1 MGQGRISKKT
11 IESLSQCDIVSVV
24 NDYTHL
30 EKRGNA
36 WWGCCPFHHEK
47 TASFHIEGDKNLYYC
62 FGCHAGGDIVK
73 FYMEMEKVSYVDA
86 VVALAKR
93 FGIEIIYEEGSY
105 VPKEEDNTK
114 ELYIDLYNRTASMF
128 HYLLTETPNGKSALE
143 YITKRGLT
151 METIKKFKIGYCM
164 SDRRWL
170 KNFLSSKNYSSEFLA
185 KSGLFSQKYPDI
197 TIYAGRLMF
206 PIFNKNGEVVALGG
220 RLLEG
225 DGPKYINSP
234 EMPHYKK
241 RETLYAYNFAKK
253 AIREQKRVILCE
265 GYMDAIA
272 YHQCGID
279 FAVAPLGTAFTEQQ
293 VKMLV
298 PFVDTILL
306 SFDSDGAGQAA
317 TYKAILM
324 CRRMDV
330 TVKIIQLK
338 GGKDPAEIML
348 NFGAETLTNDV
359 NSAILDND
367 FLLSKLREK
376 YPKDE
381 PEDKIKA
388 ALEFFPYVD
397 SLNSDIQKDSTLEQ
411 FAQVFNTKLEAVKR
425 DFVNREH
432 SRSRIE
438 VKKTADGAPVIQDI
452 KLNAELRTILAVISN
467 LEQFNLLHEQLNVN
481 DFEDPLARKLFIVL
495 EDCHREENI
504 SIQAILSHCPEEE
517 VQRMI
522 TKVIASREFEEN
534 NLKYVKES
542 IALIKRNSLERQ
554 REKLMIKIRQ
564 FKPVTPD
571 DQKTLSQFLTE
582 KMEIDK
588 KLQEVK

>member
-1 MGQGRISKKT
+1 MAAGRISRRT
-11 IESLSQCDIVSVV
+11 IELLAGCDIVSVV
-24 NDYTHL
+24 SDYTHL
-30 EKRGNA
+30 EKRGGA

-47 TASFHIEGDKNLYYC
+47 TASFHIEEGKNLYYC

-93 FGIEIIYEEGSY
+93 FGIEVIYEDGSY
-105 VPKEEDNTK
+105 IPEKTDNTK

-128 HYLLTETPNGKSALE
+128 HYLLTETDQGKSALE

-151 METIKKFKIGYCM
+151 LETIQKFKLGY
-164 SDRRWL
+164 SPADRRWL
-170 KNFLSSKNYSSEFLA
+170 KNFLKKKNFSDEFLA
-185 KSGLFSQKYPDI
+185 KSGLFSSKYPDV
-197 TIYAGRLMF
+197 TIFSGRLMF
-206 PIFNKNGEVVALGG
+206 PIFDKNGDVVALGG
-220 RLLEG
+220 RILSG

-253 AIREQKRVILCE
+253 AIREKKMVILCE

-293 VKMLV
+293 VKILV
-298 PFVDTILL
+298 PFVDNILL

-324 CRRMDV
+324 CRKMDV

-348 NFGAETLTNDV
+348 NFGAETLTNYV

-367 FLLSKLREK
+367 FLLSKLGEK
-376 YPKDE
+376 YPKKT
-381 PEDKIKA
+381 PEDKVKA

-397 SLNSDIQKDSTLEQ
+397 SLSSDIQKESTLEQ
-411 FAQVFNTKLEAVKR
+411 FAQAFNTKLEAVKK
-425 DFVNREH
+425 DFNNREQA
-432 SRSRIE
+432 RSRIE
-438 VKKTADGAPVIQDI
+438 VKKTATGTPVLQDI
-452 KLNAELRTILAVISN
+452 KLNAELRSILAVISN
-467 LEQFNLLHEQLNVN
+467 LEQFALLHEQLTVN
-481 DFEDPLARKLFIVL
+481 DFEDPLARQLFSIL
-495 EDCHREENI
+495 EECNRDEEL
-504 SIQAILSHCPEEE
+504 SIPCILSRCNEDE

-534 NLKYVKES
+534 NLQYVKES
-542 IALIKRNSLERQ
+542 IHMIKRNSLSRQSER
-554 REKLMIKIRQ
+554 LMNKIRQ
-564 FKPVTPD
+564 FRPVTPD
-571 DQKTLSQFLTE
+571 DQKTLAQFLTE

-588 KLQEVK
+588 KLQE

>member
-1 MGQGRISKKT
+1 MAGGRISKQT
-11 IESLSQCDIVSVV
+11 IDALSQCDIVNVV
-24 NDYTHL
+24 SDYTRL
-30 EKRGNA
+30 EKRGNT

-47 TASFHIEGDKNLYYC
+47 TPSFHIEEGKNLYYC
-62 FGCHAGGDIVK
+62 FGCHAGGDTVK
-73 FYMEMEKVSYVDA
+73 FYMEMEKVSYVEA
-86 VVALAKR
+86 VTALAKR
-93 FGIEIIYEEGSY
+93 FGIEVIYEEGSY
-105 VPKEEDNTK
+105 VPHEQDDTK
-114 ELYIDLYNRTASMF
+114 SLYIDLYNRTASMF
-128 HYLLTETPNGKSALE
+128 HFLLTEKPQGKKALE
-143 YITKRGLT
+143 YIVKRGLT
-151 METIKKFKIGYCM
+151 PETISKFKLGYCL
-164 SDRRWL
+164 SDRKWL
-170 KNFLSSKNYSSEFLA
+170 KSFLISKNFTPEFLN

-206 PIFNKNGEVVALGG
+206 PIFDKNGDVVALGG

-225 DGPKYINSP
+225 EGPKYINSP

-253 AIREQKRVILCE
+253 SIREKKCVILCE

-279 FAVAPLGTAFTEQQ
+279 YAVAPLGTAFTEQQ
-293 VKMLV
+293 IKILV
-298 PFVDTILL
+298 PFVDTVLL
-306 SFDSDGAGQAA
+306 SFDSDSAGQAA

-324 CRRMDV
+324 CRKFNL

-348 NFGAETLTNDV
+348 NFGVETLTNDV

-367 FLLSKLREK
+367 FLLSKLKVK
-376 YPKDE
+376 YPKMDA
-381 PEDKIKA
+381 EDKIKA

-425 DFVNREH
+425 DFVNRER

-438 VKKTADGAPVIQDI
+438 VNKTANGAPVIQDI

-481 DFEDPLARKLFIVL
+481 DFEDPLAKQLFIVL
-495 EDCHREENI
+495 EECHREEDI
-504 SIQAILSHCPEEE
+504 SIQAILNHCQEEE

-522 TKVIASREFEEN
+522 TRVIASREFEEN

-542 IALIKRNSLERQ
+542 IALIRRNSLERQ
-554 REKLMIKIRQ
+554 RDKLMNKIRQ
-564 FKPVTPD
+564 FKPVTAD
-571 DQKTLSQFLTE
+571 DQNTLAQFLTE

-588 KLQEVK
+588 KLQE

>member
-1 MGQGRISKKT
+1 MAAGRISRRT
-11 IESLSQCDIVSVV
+11 IELLAGCDIVSVV
-24 NDYTHL
+24 SDYTHL
-30 EKRGNA
+30 EKRGGA

-47 TASFHIEGDKNLYYC
+47 TASFHIEEGKNLYYC

-93 FGIEIIYEEGSY
+93 FGIEVIYEDGSY
-105 VPKEEDNTK
+105 IPEKTDNTK

-128 HYLLTETPNGKSALE
+128 HYLLTETDQGKSALE

-151 METIKKFKIGYCM
+151 LETIQKFKLGY
-164 SDRRWL
+164 SPADRRWL
-170 KNFLSSKNYSSEFLA
+170 KNFLKKKNFSDEFLA
-185 KSGLFSQKYPDI
+185 KSGLFSSKYPDV
-197 TIYAGRLMF
+197 TIFSGRLMF
-206 PIFNKNGEVVALGG
+206 PIFDKNGDVVALGG
-220 RLLEG
+220 RILTG

-253 AIREQKRVILCE
+253 AIREKKMVILCE

-293 VKMLV
+293 VKILV
-298 PFVDTILL
+298 PFVDNILL

-324 CRRMDV
+324 CRKMDV

-348 NFGAETLTNDV
+348 NFGAETLTNYV

-367 FLLSKLREK
+367 FLLSKLGEK
-376 YPKDE
+376 YPKKT
-381 PEDKIKA
+381 PEDKVKA

-397 SLNSDIQKDSTLEQ
+397 SLSSDIQKESTLEQ
-411 FAQVFNTKLEAVKR
+411 FAQAFNTKLEAVKK
-425 DFVNREH
+425 DFNNREQA
-432 SRSRIE
+432 RSRIE
-438 VKKTADGAPVIQDI
+438 VKKTATGTPVLQDI
-452 KLNAELRTILAVISN
+452 KLNAELRSILAVISN
-467 LEQFNLLHEQLNVN
+467 LEQFALLHEQLTVN
-481 DFEDPLARKLFIVL
+481 DFEDPLARQLFSIL
-495 EDCHREENI
+495 EECNRDEEL
-504 SIQAILSHCPEEE
+504 SIPCILSRCNEDE

-534 NLKYVKES
+534 NLQYVKES
-542 IALIKRNSLERQ
+542 IHMIKRNSLSRQSER
-554 REKLMIKIRQ
+554 LMNKIRQ
-564 FKPVTPD
+564 FRPVTPD
-571 DQKTLSQFLTE
+571 DQKTLAQFLTE

-588 KLQEVK
+588 KLQE